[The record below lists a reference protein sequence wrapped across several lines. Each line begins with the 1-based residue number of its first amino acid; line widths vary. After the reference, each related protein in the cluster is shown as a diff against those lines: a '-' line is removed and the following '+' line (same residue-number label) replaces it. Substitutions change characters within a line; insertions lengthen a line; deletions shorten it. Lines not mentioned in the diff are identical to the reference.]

1 MSEVLTGKQRVFVA
15 AYLSNG
21 FNATEAART
30 AGYKGSDNSLA
41 VQGYENLRNPKI
53 ASQVDARINEACASA
68 NEVLD
73 TLTRQM
79 RGSLVEV
86 IRIAGDPELA
96 DALKEAGLDRLLKK
110 HKIRRVTRT
119 TRDGEQIEDVTHEFE
134 IHDAQSA
141 AVHVG
146 KFHKLFTEKHEIG
159 GKDGG
164 PIKIEVEFV
173 NEKQEQ
179 A

>member
-1 MSEVLTGKQRVFVA
+1 MTEQLTGKQRVFIA

-30 AGYKGSDNSLA
+30 AGYKGNTATLGA
-41 VQGYENLRNPKI
+41 VGYENLRKPLI
-53 ASQVDARINEACASA
+53 ASEVNGRINEACASA

-73 TLTRQM
+73 TLTKQM

-96 DALKEAGLDRLLKK
+96 DALAGAGLDKLLKK
-110 HKIRRVTRT
+110 HKVRRVTRT
-119 TRDGEQIEDVTHEFE
+119 TREGEEVVEITHEFE
-134 IHDAQSA
+134 IHDAQAA

-146 KFHKLFTEKHEIG
+146 KFHKLFTDKHEVG
-159 GKDGG
+159 GVGGG
-164 PIKIEVEFV
+164 PVRIEVEFV
-173 NEKQEQ
+173 DEKPTET
-179 A
+179 